1 MYQLGGK
8 ECSSIR
14 TRLGSKGPFIHG
26 FVHSSARR
34 LCHDYD
40 TQQGETAVDGCHCP
54 DDMVVRMRRVL
65 FIPRSRY
72 VFFSAETGMLLRGE
86 NWCWVTFHEGL
97 YGGSSDCNLGVTNS
111 NKDTQGHPTTVFC
124 KISVRRNKYC
134 LEFSIAWGRLQI
146 SRWPFH
152 SCTIFETYLI
162 NSQRFLKLNFSHFT
176 PQVMLL
182 FVEKGNLEFSDKKC
196 DWDCDWSRCKMKMKT
211 PQKLFT
217 TKE

>member
-1 MYQLGGK
+1 MGNCINRVPLLGSTPSTQVRIIPISALKHMYQLGGK

-86 NWCWVTFHEGL
+86 NWCWVTFHKGL

-134 LEFSIAWGRLQI
+134 LEFSIA
-146 SRWPFH
+146 
-152 SCTIFETYLI
+152 
-162 NSQRFLKLNFSHFT
+162 
-176 PQVMLL
+176 
-182 FVEKGNLEFSDKKC
+182 
-196 DWDCDWSRCKMKMKT
+196 
-211 PQKLFT
+211 
-217 TKE
+217 

>member
-86 NWCWVTFHEGL
+86 NWCWVTFHKGL

-134 LEFSIAWGRLQI
+134 LQFSIAWGRLQI

>member
-86 NWCWVTFHEGL
+86 NWCWVTFHKGL